1 MEILIADD
9 HSVVRR
15 GLRALLE
22 SHKDWRVCGEAAN
35 GIEAVEMAK
44 KWRPDA
50 VVMDI
55 TMSELNGV
63 EATRQIRKISPET
76 EVLILSMHDSEPLLQ
91 QGLQAGARGYILKDD
106 ADKNLLAAVEAIS
119 KRERYLSPK
128 IMQAVD
134 RGKIRL
140 DTENE
145 EFPGN
150 RLSARQREIV
160 QLLAEGKTN
169 KEAATILNIS
179 AKTVE
184 THRAHI
190 MLKLGLR
197 SVTELVHYAVRNH
210 LVKQ

>member
-76 EVLILSMHDSEPLLQ
+76 EILILSMHDSEPLLQ
-91 QGLQAGARGYILKDD
+91 RGLQAGARGYILKDD

-134 RGKIRL
+134 R
-140 DTENE
+140 
-145 EFPGN
+145 
-150 RLSARQREIV
+150 
-160 QLLAEGKTN
+160 
-169 KEAATILNIS
+169 
-179 AKTVE
+179 
-184 THRAHI
+184 
-190 MLKLGLR
+190 
-197 SVTELVHYAVRNH
+197 
-210 LVKQ
+210 